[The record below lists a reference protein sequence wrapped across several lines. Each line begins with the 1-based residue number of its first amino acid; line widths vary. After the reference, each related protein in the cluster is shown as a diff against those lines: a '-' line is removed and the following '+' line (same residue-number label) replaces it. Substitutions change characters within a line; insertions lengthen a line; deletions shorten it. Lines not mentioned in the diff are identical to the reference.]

1 MSETPSGRAPAR
13 PQRARIS
20 VNVAGSA
27 TPSIRRRLLLTAAPA
42 LALLAIGR
50 GTAVGAPAVLRV
62 GTQKGAAILSA
73 ARQQRS
79 LETLLNPQGIDVQ
92 WVEFQ
97 FGPPL
102 LEAMRIG
109 AIDIGLVG
117 DTPPVFAQAAKSD
130 LLYVAS
136 HPSGAS
142 AILLP
147 SGSSL
152 RSLTELKGKRVA
164 FARGSSS
171 HNLTV
176 AALEKAGLGYNDIQ
190 ATHLA
195 PADAAAAFE
204 RGSIDA
210 WTIWDP
216 YYALYENRP
225 GVRVLAESTA
235 IAPQNSFI
243 IGSRPYVERN
253 PAIISQV
260 IAELGRVGTWA
271 SEHRPAIAELISTG
285 TGVPYE
291 PTLRAVQRNPL
302 KIVPVDDADIRSQ
315 QDIADRFHRIGV
327 IPTPI
332 NVADQVWRHS
342 A

>member
-1 MSETPSGRAPAR
+1 MT
-13 PQRARIS
+13 
-20 VNVAGSA
+20 
-27 TPSIRRRLLLTAAPA
+27 TRRQLIGAAV
-42 LALLAIGR
+42 LLA
-50 GTAVGAPAVLRV
+50 AFAGAPAPMLAQEKPTEIRI
-62 GTQKGAAILSA
+62 GTQKGGFFPAV
-73 ARQQRS
+73 RQRRTVEEAFKP
-79 LETLLNPQGIDVQ
+79 LGIEIKWID
-92 WVEFQ
+92 FQ

-109 AIDIGLVG
+109 AVDIGLVG
-117 DTPPVFAQAAKSD
+117 DTPPIFAQAARSD

-142 AILLP
+142 AILVP
-147 SGSSL
+147 TGSKL
-152 RSLTELKGKRVA
+152 QGLADLKGKRVA

-176 AALEKAGLGYNDIQ
+176 AALEKAGLSYSDMQ
-190 ATHLA
+190 AIHLA

-204 RGSIDA
+204 RGSVDA

-216 YYALYENRP
+216 YYALYEARP
-225 GVRVLAESTA
+225 GVHVLAESTA

-243 IGSRPYVERN
+243 IGSRSFVESH
-253 PAIISQV
+253 PDIVSKVVADL
-260 IAELGRVGTWA
+260 ARVGAWA
-271 SEHRPAIAELISTG
+271 AEHRTDIAELIAAA

-302 KIVPVDDADIRSQ
+302 KIQPVSQADIDNQ
-315 QDIADRFHRIGV
+315 QEIADRFHRIGV
-327 IPTPI
+327 IPQPI
-332 NVADQVWRHS
+332 NVADQVWHPS

>member
-1 MSETPSGRAPAR
+1 MSDHTSRRVLSRRTLLRA
-13 PQRARIS
+13 S
-20 VNVAGSA
+20 
-27 TPSIRRRLLLTAAPA
+27 LPA
-42 LALLAIGR
+42 LALAGPAQR
-50 GTAVGAPAVLRV
+50 GAAAPLKVLRV
-62 GTQKGAAILSA
+62 GTQKGAAILA
-73 ARQQRS
+73 AERQQRG
-79 LETLLNPQGIDVQ
+79 LETLLNPLGVEVQ

-109 AIDIGLVG
+109 AVDIGLAG
-117 DTPPVFAQAAKSD
+117 DTPPIFAQAAKSD

-142 AILLP
+142 AILVP
-147 SGSSL
+147 AGSKL
-152 RSLTELKGKRVA
+152 QTLADLKGKRVA

-176 AALEKAGLGYNDIQ
+176 AALEKADLAYGDIQ
-190 ATHLA
+190 AIHLA

-204 RGSIDA
+204 RGSVDA

-216 YYALYENRP
+216 YYALYETRP

-235 IAPQNSFI
+235 ITPQNSFI
-243 IGSRPYVERN
+243 ISSRSFVESH
-253 PAIISQV
+253 PDIVSKVVADL
-260 IAELGRVGTWA
+260 ARVGAWA
-271 SEHRPAIAELISTG
+271 AEHRTDIAELIAAA

-291 PTLRAVQRNPL
+291 PTLRAAQRNPL
-302 KIVPVDDADIRSQ
+302 KILPVSQADIQSQ
-315 QDIADRFHRIGV
+315 QEIADRFYRIGV
-327 IPTPI
+327 IPRQI
-332 NVADQVWRHS
+332 NVAEQVWRPN

>member
-1 MSETPSGRAPAR
+1 MMHRRTLLA
-13 PQRARIS
+13 
-20 VNVAGSA
+20 A
-27 TPSIRRRLLLTAAPA
+27 TPLLAAPA
-42 LALLAIGR
+42 VIRAAH
-50 GTAVGAPAVLRV
+50 AQSAKVLRV

-73 ARQQRS
+73 ERQQRG
-79 LETLLNPQGIDVQ
+79 LETLLNPQGIEVQ

-97 FGPPL
+97 FGPPM

-117 DTPPVFAQAAKSD
+117 DTPPIFAQAAKSD
-130 LLYVAS
+130 LLYIAS
-136 HPSGAS
+136 QPSGAS

-147 SGSSL
+147 NGSKL
-152 RSLTELKGKRVA
+152 ETLADLKGKRVA

-171 HNLTV
+171 HNLTI
-176 AALEKAGLGYNDIQ
+176 AAVEKAGLTFDAIQ
-190 ATHLA
+190 PTHLA

-225 GVRVLAESTA
+225 GVRTLAVSTG
-235 IAPQNSFI
+235 IAPQNSFFL
-243 IGSRPYVERN
+243 GARGYVEAN
-253 PAIISQV
+253 PAIIAQV
-260 IAELGRVGTWA
+260 VADLARIGAWARDNRAEVAR
-271 SEHRPAIAELISTG
+271 LISTG

-291 PTLRAVQRNPL
+291 PTLRATERSPL
-302 KIVPVDDADIRSQ
+302 QVRAVSQADIQSQ

-327 IPTPI
+327 IPTRI
-332 NVADQVWRHS
+332 KVADQVWR
-342 A
+342 ATA